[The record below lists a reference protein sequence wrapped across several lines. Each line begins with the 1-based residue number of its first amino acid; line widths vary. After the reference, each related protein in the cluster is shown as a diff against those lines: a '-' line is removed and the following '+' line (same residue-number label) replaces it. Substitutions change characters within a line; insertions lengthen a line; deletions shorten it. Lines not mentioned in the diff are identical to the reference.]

1 MDTEDNPMKLIHIGL
16 ALASASAVCFAFAA
30 DPPVQDA
37 KTTKHATEKSVT
49 ALDQPNNQ
57 ADIDLAAAV
66 RSAIVDDEALSTIAK
81 NVTLVAAAGHVTLR
95 GTVASA
101 DDKARVESIASRV
114 AGVKRVTNQIAL
126 DTP

>member
-1 MDTEDNPMKLIHIGL
+1 MKLTLIGL
-16 ALASASAVCFAFAA
+16 ALASASAVGLAIAA
-30 DPPVQDA
+30 DPPAQDA
-37 KTTKHATEKSVT
+37 KTTKHAAEKGVT

-66 RSAIVDDEALSTIAK
+66 RSAIVDDESLSTSAK

-101 DDKARVESIASRV
+101 DDKARVESIVSRV

>member
-1 MDTEDNPMKLIHIGL
+1 MKLTLIGL
-16 ALASASAVCFAFAA
+16 ALASASAVGLAIAA
-30 DPPVQDA
+30 DPPAQDA
-37 KTTKHATEKSVT
+37 KTTKHAAEKGVT
-49 ALDQPNNQ
+49 ALDQQNNQ

-66 RSAIVDDEALSTIAK
+66 RSAIVDDESLSTSAK
-81 NVTLVAAAGHVTLR
+81 NVTMVAAGGHVTLR

-101 DDKARVESIASRV
+101 DDKARVESIVSRV